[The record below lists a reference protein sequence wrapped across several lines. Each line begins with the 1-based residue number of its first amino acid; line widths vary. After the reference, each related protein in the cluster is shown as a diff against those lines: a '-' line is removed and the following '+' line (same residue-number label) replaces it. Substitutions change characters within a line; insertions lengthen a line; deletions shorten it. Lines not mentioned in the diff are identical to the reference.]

1 MTLHAVRP
9 TGQEY
14 LALVTDL
21 LQRQRL
27 ADPVA
32 GLWEA
37 ADLQWWYTRDRTH
50 TTPTPSSGST
60 ATPP

>member
-9 TGQEY
+9 SGQEY

-27 ADPVA
+27 AHPVV

-37 ADLQWWYTRDRTH
+37 ADLQW
-50 TTPTPSSGST
+50 
-60 ATPP
+60 